1 MSIYMMMTITKRS
14 IGRRLDAIYERNG
27 LSATFGML
35 AKGTANS
42 EMLDFLGMEVTEKLV
57 MMSVV
62 TDDMWK
68 TVKKDLEKEIQIDVP
83 GTGIAFLMPLSSI
96 GGKKVLQFL
105 INGQKFEEEESVMKN
120 TVYELIVVIA
130 NHGHS
135 EEIMDAAR
143 EMGAGGGTVIHAK
156 GTGLEK
162 AEKFLGVS
170 IVNEKEIIFIV
181 AKSVDKNGIMK
192 SIMQKTGL
200 QSEAKSVV
208 FSIPVT
214 DTAARNTIIG
224 NKNKTYSMLLGR
236 VSLI

>member
-1 MSIYMMMTITKRS
+1 
-14 IGRRLDAIYERNG
+14 
-27 LSATFGML
+27 
-35 AKGTANS
+35 
-42 EMLDFLGMEVTEKLV
+42 
-57 MMSVV
+57 
-62 TDDMWK
+62 
-68 TVKKDLEKEIQIDVP
+68 
-83 GTGIAFLMPLSSI
+83 
-96 GGKKVLQFL
+96 
-105 INGQKFEEEESVMKN
+105 MKN

-181 AKSVDKNGIMK
+181 AKSADKNGIMK

-214 DTAARNTIIG
+214 DTAGLRLQEIQ
-224 NKNKTYSMLLGR
+224 
-236 VSLI
+236 